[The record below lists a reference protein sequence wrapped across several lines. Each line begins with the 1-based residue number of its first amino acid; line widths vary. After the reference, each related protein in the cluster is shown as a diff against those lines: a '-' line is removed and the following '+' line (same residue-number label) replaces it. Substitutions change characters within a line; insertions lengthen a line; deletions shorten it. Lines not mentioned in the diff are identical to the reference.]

1 MRESMP
7 CATLDCH
14 GNAGVQN
21 QYLLLSTLSSYVLIT
36 IAMASSKSGMQDVSL
51 LEHVAK
57 AQCLNEQDE
66 HTLQSIL
73 SLRARNTSP
82 SYLDSD
88 ADAEL
93 LLNIEFNQA
102 VRVRSLVLQA
112 QERGP
117 EKLRLRINCSAI
129 DFTNFEDSEDT
140 QVIELKADQ
149 VSKEGTTK
157 FIPLHPTKFN
167 HVNSLHVLINSEHDN
182 TRIDVLDILGTLV
195 HATKNLSGLAQQE
208 D

>member
-1 MRESMP
+1 MYLMVMFCMVCVTKYEPVPTQLASDRRVRIVL
-7 CATLDCH
+7 ATHTYPLF
-14 GNAGVQN
+14 
-21 QYLLLSTLSSYVLIT
+21 IT
-36 IAMASSKSGMQDVSL
+36 MASSRSGMQDVENNVYAL
-51 LEHVAK
+51 
-57 AQCLNEQDE
+57 CLNEQDE
-66 HTLQSIL
+66 NTLQSIL
-73 SLRARNTSP
+73 SSKARNTSS

-88 ADAEL
+88 ADDQL
-93 LLNIEFNQA
+93 LLNIEA

-149 VSKEGTTK
+149 VSTEGSVKLIT
-157 FIPLHPTKFN
+157 LHPTKFN
-167 HVNSLHVLINSEHDN
+167 HVNSLHILVESDHDN
-182 TRIDVLDILGTLV
+182 TRIDAIDVLGTLV
-195 HATKNLSGLAQQE
+195 HATKNLSALAQQE

>member
-1 MRESMP
+1 M
-7 CATLDCH
+7 
-14 GNAGVQN
+14 V
-21 QYLLLSTLSSYVLIT
+21 SSN
-36 IAMASSKSGMQDVSL
+36 SSMQDVSL
-51 LEHVAK
+51 LEHIAK

-73 SLRARNTSP
+73 SSKARNTSP
-82 SYLDSD
+82 AYLDSD

-102 VRVRSLVLQA
+102 VRVRSLVIQA
-112 QERGP
+112 QDRGP

-149 VSKEGTTK
+149 VSKDATTK
-157 FIPLHPTKFN
+157 LITLHPTKFN
-167 HVNSLHVLINSEHDN
+167 HVNSLHILVESDHDN
-182 TRIDVLDILGTLV
+182 TRIDALDILAQRRILVDLHNKMTKTVMVCISQLVTL
-195 HATKNLSGLAQQE
+195 KQ
-208 D
+208 